1 MRAMG
6 TMRARESALVH
17 LAHWTIAAERLPA
30 GATLL
35 EPVDSSASWW
45 AIRHP
50 CSGAVFGWHAD
61 PDRLVRL
68 YWEALS
74 EEERLELVAEAVAGI
89 KSTEHLLK
97 WKCAWSNWT
106 HGFGARVRAAEWV
119 AAAWADGD
127 KQGLERALA
136 ALAEMVYPDPDRE
149 AAVPAPGVTGELDA
163 FSLGLASA
171 ALVEGDDQ
179 LARLIYAYSL
189 VAVRDRRQVPAL
201 LEAAAAAVDR
211 LTDDPSEGS
220 RG

>member
-6 TMRARESALVH
+6 VRSARESALVH
-17 LAHWTIAAERLPA
+17 LVEWTIAAERLPA

-50 CSGAVFGWHAD
+50 RSGAVFGWHAD

-68 YWEALS
+68 YWESLG
-74 EEERLELVAEAVAGI
+74 EEERLELVAEAVARI

-149 AAVPAPGVTGELDA
+149 AEAPGPGEASELDG
-163 FSLGLASA
+163 FSLGLATA

-201 LEAAAAAVDR
+201 LEAAAAAVDG
-211 LTDDPSEGS
+211 LTGDPGEGS
-220 RG
+220 RE

>member
-1 MRAMG
+1 
-6 TMRARESALVH
+6 
-17 LAHWTIAAERLPA
+17 
-30 GATLL
+30 
-35 EPVDSSASWW
+35 
-45 AIRHP
+45 
-50 CSGAVFGWHAD
+50 VFGWHAD

-68 YWEALS
+68 YWESLG
-74 EEERLELVAEAVAGI
+74 EEERLELVAEAVARA

-119 AAAWADGD
+119 AGAWADGD

-136 ALAEMVYPDPDRE
+136 ALAEIVYPDPDRE
-149 AAVPAPGVTGELDA
+149 AATPAPGEATELDG
-163 FSLGLASA
+163 FSLGLATA

-201 LEAAAAAVDR
+201 LEAAAAVVDR
-211 LTDDPSEGS
+211 VSGDSG
-220 RG
+220 